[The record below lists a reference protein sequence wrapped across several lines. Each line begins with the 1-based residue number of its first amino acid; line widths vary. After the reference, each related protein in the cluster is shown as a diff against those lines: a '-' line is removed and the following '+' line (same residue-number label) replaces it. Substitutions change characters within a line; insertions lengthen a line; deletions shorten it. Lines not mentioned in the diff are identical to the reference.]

1 LQQGLLIFGASPRLR
16 WSAAAFREE
25 KVMRSRGEIRFIKF
39 PRFAAGL
46 YSRLTRTASLQ
57 QQYQEIAACLSGQ
70 VKSGRLLDVGTG
82 PGRLL
87 LEVHRLNPE
96 LQLYGLDISLAMI
109 ELARKN
115 LAGVTADLKVA
126 NVCTTGYESDF
137 FDVVTCT
144 GSFYLWDQPEKGLE
158 EIHRILKSG
167 GSVHLLETHRDYD
180 HDAYR
185 AALKTNL
192 KREGLAMRLF
202 GPLLLAEALRMAYRA
217 DEVAEIVGRTSFS
230 GGCRIEN
237 LSLVGLPIWM
247 HIQLTKAS
255 ATLS

>member
-1 LQQGLLIFGASPRLR
+1 
-16 WSAAAFREE
+16 
-25 KVMRSRGEIRFIKF
+25 MRSRGEIQFVKF

-46 YSRLTRTASLQ
+46 YSRLTRTPSLQ

-70 VKSGRLLDVGTG
+70 VKSGRLLDIGTG

-87 LEVHRLNPE
+87 LEAHRLNPG
-96 LQLYGLDISLAMI
+96 LQLYGLDISQAMI

-126 NVCTTGYESDF
+126 NVCTTGYEDDF
-137 FDVVTCT
+137 FDAVACT

-158 EIHRILKSG
+158 EIHRILKPGRSA
-167 GSVHLLETHRDYD
+167 HLFEVRRDYD
-180 HDAYR
+180 QDAYR

-217 DEVAEIVGRTSFS
+217 DEVAEIIGRTSFA
-230 GGCRIEN
+230 GGCRIET
-237 LSLVGLPIWM
+237 LALVGLPIWM
-247 HIQLTKAS
+247 HIQLTKGVAAGS
-255 ATLS
+255 IAADAGHGPAPPNLTAGP